1 MAAQQAPPSL
11 GFSRQEHWSGL
22 PFPSPKHESEKWKWS
37 RSVVS
42 DPQPP
47 HGLQPPRLLQPWDFP
62 GKSTGVGCHC
72 LLHIKHIGP
81 KKPSWGCLSHRWL
94 PGSFWC
100 KGRQLMETCKAI
112 HITGPEDTT
121 NDVLVSLTLPI
132 QGTVHRFYMNC
143 TWLGRALHTAWLP
156 IRGLPFTLTST
167 HDFHHHI
174 LMLQQRFTSYPLNH
188 GHTVIQFASPLLE
201 KIFSWSTGMWG
212 NIWA

>member
-121 NDVLVSLTLPI
+121 NDVLVSLALPNC
-132 QGTVHRFYMNC
+132 GTVHWFYMNC
-143 TWLGRALHTAWLP
+143 TCLGRALNIAGFAGGGLP
-156 IRGLPFTLTST
+156 IDPHT
-167 HDFHHHI
+167 HTY
-174 LMLQQRFTSYPLNH
+174 LYSSYPDISISKIVQNIFLN
-188 GHTVIQFASPLLE
+188 IS
-201 KIFSWSTGMWG
+201 KIFQFPFKTWIHCHPIYISSRL
-212 NIWA
+212 